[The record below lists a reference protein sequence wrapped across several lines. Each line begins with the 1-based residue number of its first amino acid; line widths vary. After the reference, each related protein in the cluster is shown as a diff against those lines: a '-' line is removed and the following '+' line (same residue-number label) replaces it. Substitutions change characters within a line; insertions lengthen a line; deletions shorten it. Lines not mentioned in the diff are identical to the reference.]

1 MGLVLLARFYER
13 NEAFIVAG
21 ALGAAGVVVFIEN
34 AEQVGLQ
41 PFHEIAFGGFRLMV
55 PEEDLL
61 VALAVIDE
69 ARRHRSFEGERL
81 SQRTFIASSL
91 IFMFLFGFFLPFRT
105 SKWHDVDSDGVGA
118 SERA

>member
-41 PFHEIAFGGFRLMV
+41 
-55 PEEDLL
+55 
-61 VALAVIDE
+61 
-69 ARRHRSFEGERL
+69 
-81 SQRTFIASSL
+81 
-91 IFMFLFGFFLPFRT
+91 
-105 SKWHDVDSDGVGA
+105 
-118 SERA
+118 